1 MWKWLVAQG
10 PTFNAALI
18 TALTMIPTL
27 LAFSVLGWLGVGLL
41 GVIGLLIAVKFDL
54 HEDAVAGDMTRMT
67 KVYREQLAE
76 RARRNPQ
83 EVAAEARARAQVLQ
97 VVRLIFG
104 ALAATGF
111 GAYLL
116 SAL

>member
-18 TALTMIPTL
+18 TALTMIPAL
-27 LAFSVLGWLGVGLL
+27 LAFSMLGWLGVGLL
-41 GVIGLLIAVKFDL
+41 GVMGLLIAVKVDL
-54 HEDAVAGDMTRMT
+54 YEDGVAGDMTRMNT
-67 KVYREQLAE
+67 VYREQLAE
-76 RARRNPQ
+76 RARRDPQ
-83 EVAAEARARAQVLQ
+83 QVALEARARARVLQ

-104 ALAATGF
+104 ALAAAGF
-111 GAYLL
+111 GVYLL